1 MMGRLARRPR
11 REERAYGGTV
21 ITADELAA
29 LALAADPDTSVPDDA
44 VPFDLDGAD
53 GDGLLPAWY
62 FPVPAG
68 RQVRGWRRRM
78 VLLVAGSFLLVSA
91 CGLCCTYGALVMA

>member
-1 MMGRLARRPR
+1 
-11 REERAYGGTV
+11 V
-21 ITADELAA
+21 ITAEELCAQ
-29 LALAADPDTSVPDDA
+29 ALAADPDISVPADA
-44 VPFDLDGAD
+44 VPFDVGERDKA
-53 GDGLLPAWY
+53 GLLPEWY

-68 RQVRGWRRRM
+68 RHVRGWRRRM

>member
-1 MMGRLARRPR
+1 M
-11 REERAYGGTV
+11 

-29 LALAADPDTSVPDDA
+29 LALAADPDTAGPDDA
-44 VPFDLDGAD
+44 VPFDLG
-53 GDGLLPAWY
+53 GREEDGLLPEWY

>member
-1 MMGRLARRPR
+1 M
-11 REERAYGGTV
+11 
-21 ITADELAA
+21 ITADELTA

-44 VPFDLDGAD
+44 VPFDVGGAEE
-53 GDGLLPAWY
+53 GGLLPAWY

>member
-1 MMGRLARRPR
+1 
-11 REERAYGGTV
+11 V
-21 ITADELAA
+21 ISADELAS
-29 LALAADPDTSVPDDA
+29 LALAADPDTAVPDDA
-44 VPFDLDGAD
+44 VPFDLASDDEG
-53 GDGLLPAWY
+53 GLLPAWY

>member
-1 MMGRLARRPR
+1 
-11 REERAYGGTV
+11 V
-21 ITADELAA
+21 ISTDELSA
-29 LALAADPDTSVPDDA
+29 LALAADPDTEVPADA
-44 VPFDLDGAD
+44 IPLDLHDGEE
-53 GDGLLPAWY
+53 DGLLPAWY

-68 RQVRGWRRRM
+68 RQVRGWRRPA

>member
-1 MMGRLARRPR
+1 
-11 REERAYGGTV
+11 V
-21 ITADELAA
+21 ITAEELCAQ
-29 LALAADPDTSVPDDA
+29 ALAADPDISVPDDA
-44 VPFDLDGAD
+44 VPFDVGERDE
-53 GDGLLPAWY
+53 DGLLLPEWY

-68 RQVRGWRRRM
+68 RQVRGWRRPM

>member
-1 MMGRLARRPR
+1 M
-11 REERAYGGTV
+11 
-21 ITADELAA
+21 ITADELSA
-29 LALAADPDTSVPDDA
+29 LALAADPDVSVPDDA
-44 VPFDLDGAD
+44 VPFDLGDAD
-53 GDGLLPAWY
+53 EAGLLPAWY

-91 CGLCCTYGALVMA
+91 CGLCCTYGALAMA